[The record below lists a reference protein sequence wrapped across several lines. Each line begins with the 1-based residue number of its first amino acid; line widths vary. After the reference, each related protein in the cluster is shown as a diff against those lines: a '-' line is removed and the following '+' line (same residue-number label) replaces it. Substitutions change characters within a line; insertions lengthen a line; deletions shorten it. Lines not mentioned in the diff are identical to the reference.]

1 MTCPGTGVNILRK
14 RDKGVDATK
23 RSSVW
28 LTTTA
33 VNILVATPIN
43 RVMENPVTAEAPN
56 RDPNQNR
63 MTQVIMV
70 EMLLL
75 KIAGQALL

>member
-1 MTCPGTGVNILRK
+1 MLVK
-14 RDKGVDATK
+14 RDRGVDATS

-33 VNILVATPIN
+33 VNMLVATPIN
-43 RVMENPVTAEAPN
+43 KVIENPVTADAPK

-63 MTQVIMV
+63 ITQVIMV
-70 EMLLL
+70 ATLLL
-75 KIAGQALL
+75 RMAGHALL